1 MIRGIYT
8 ILIALLA
15 VAFPALANA
24 QTDSL
29 WLAHWP
35 AKAAVELPK
44 NYYLDFKVEKGQTPT
59 ALKEIEFAIAK
70 FQGKQ
75 LKAVKKTDKK
85 TTNTISLLTSKAP
98 EHIGPEGF
106 TIKYDYDK
114 NNTQIIAQTQAG
126 LMYGVYEWQR
136 RMRLG
141 NMPKDYTSVPAYQVR
156 CLNHWDN
163 PDGSVERGYAGL
175 SIWFKDGKICYRED
189 IETYAR
195 ANASIGINAT
205 VLDNVNADP
214 QVLSKEVLEGVKKV
228 ADILRPYNIKV
239 YLAVNFSSPTALG
252 KLKTSD
258 PLENK
263 VIKWWEKKVEEI
275 YSLIPDFGGFLVKA
289 NSEGL
294 PGPMDFGRTHSDGA
308 NMLAKAL
315 KPHGGIVMWRAFV
328 YNPQGGDRAKQ
339 AYDEFM
345 PLDGKFDDNVIIQ
358 IKNGPIDFQ
367 PREPFS
373 PLFGAMKNTQIMAE
387 VQITQEYL
395 GFSDHL
401 CYLATMW
408 KEFLDYPTFCD
419 GRNVAQTTLNQK
431 ITAIAG
437 VANTGT
443 MKNWCGYVFAQSN
456 WYAFGRLAWDP
467 TLSSQQIAKE
477 WSLQTITDNQAA
489 IPTIV
494 DIMMKSREAITD
506 YMTPLG
512 LHHLMGWSDHYGPQP
527 WCAIE
532 GARPDWMPTYYHK
545 AADDGIGFNRSKTG
559 SNATSQYQE
568 ALRVMY
574 DDPNLCPKEFLLW
587 FHHLPWNFYLM
598 NGNTIWEE
606 MCEHYFRGADRV
618 ATFQKQW
625 KTLNG
630 KVFPDVYKE
639 TEGKLAIQLDEAQWW
654 RDACLLYFQQFSKME
669 IPASLGQ
676 LKYKSIDECEAK
688 RVKKAYIDRQ
698 KD

>member
-1 MIRGIYT
+1 MIRKSIF
-8 ILIALLA
+8 L
-15 VAFPALANA
+15 ALAMLA
-24 QTDSL
+24 MLIPSMTMGQTDSL

-35 AKAAVELPK
+35 GKAANELPQY
-44 NYYLDFKVEKGQTPT
+44 YYLDFKVEKGQTPT
-59 ALKEIEFAIAK
+59 ALKEIQFAIAK
-70 FQGKQ
+70 LNGKQ

-85 TTNTISLLTSKAP
+85 SSNTISLVTSK
-98 EHIGPEGF
+98 GSQDLGNEGF
-106 TIKYDYDK
+106 RLKYDKAK
-114 NNTQIIAQTQAG
+114 NNTEIIANSQAG
-126 LMYGVYEWQR
+126 LLYGVYEWQR
-136 RMRLG
+136 QLRMG
-141 NMPKDYTSVPAYQVR
+141 SIAADYTSVPAYQVR

-163 PDGSVERGYAGL
+163 LDGSVERGYAGL
-175 SIWFKDGKICYRED
+175 SIWFKDGKVNFRKD
-189 IETYAR
+189 IEIYAR
-195 ANASIGINAT
+195 ANASVGINAT

-214 QVLSKEVLEGVKKV
+214 LVLSKEILDGVKKV

-239 YLAVNFSSPTALG
+239 YLAVNFSSPSALG
-252 KLKTSD
+252 KLSTSD
-258 PLENK
+258 PLDK
-263 VIKWWEKKVEEI
+263 DVIKWWEKKVDEI
-275 YSLIPDFGGFLVKA
+275 YKLIPDFGGFLVKA

-358 IKNGPIDFQ
+358 IKNGPVDFQ

-395 GFSDHL
+395 GYSDHL

-408 KEFLDYPTFCD
+408 KEFLDYPTFCN
-419 GRNVAQTTLNQK
+419 GKAVVKTTLDQK
-431 ITAIAG
+431 LTAIAG

-456 WYAFGRLAWDP
+456 WYAFGRLAWNP
-467 TLSSQQIAKE
+467 YLSSQDIARE
-477 WSLQTITDNQAA
+477 WALQTITDNSNAVPA
-489 IPTIV
+489 IV
-494 DIMMKSREAITD
+494 DIMMKSREAVTD

-545 AADDGIGFNRSKTG
+545 AATDGIGFNRSKTG
-559 SNATSQYQE
+559 SNATSQYQDP
-568 ALRVMY
+568 LRAMY

-587 FHHLPWNFYLM
+587 FHHLPWDFYLM
-598 NGNTIWEE
+598 NGNTLWNEL
-606 MCEHYFRGADRV
+606 CEHYFNGVDRV
-618 ATFQKQW
+618 STFQKQW
-625 KTLNG
+625 KSLNG
-630 KVFPDVYKE
+630 KVYPDVYKE
-639 TEGKLAIQLDEAQWW
+639 TESKLAIQLDEAQWW

-669 IPASLGQ
+669 IPSYLGT
-676 LKYKSIDECEAK
+676 LKYKTIDECEDK
-688 RVKKAYIDRQ
+688 RLKKAYVDRQ

>member
-1 MIRGIYT
+1 MKRGVIA

-15 VAFPALANA
+15 MLIPAMSQA

-35 AKAAVELPK
+35 QKPSVSLPQY
-44 NYYLDFKVEKGQTPT
+44 YYLDFKAGKGQSIT
-59 ALKEIEFAIAK
+59 ALKEIEFAIGK
-70 FQGKQ
+70 FAGKQ
-75 LKAVKKTDKK
+75 LKETKKLGKKTV
-85 TTNTISLLTSKAP
+85 NTISLITKGAP
-98 EHIGPEGF
+98 EHLGNEGF
-106 TIKYDYDK
+106 SIKYDFDN
-114 NNTQIIAQTQAG
+114 NNTQIIANTQAG
-126 LMYGVYEWQR
+126 LLYGVYEWQR
-136 RMRLG
+136 RLRLG

-163 PDGSVERGYAGL
+163 LDGSVERGYAGL
-175 SIWFKDGKICYRED
+175 SIWFKDGKVNFRDD

-214 QVLSKEVLEGVKKV
+214 LILSKELLEGVKRV

-239 YLAVNFSSPTALG
+239 YLAVNFSSPAALG

-263 VIKWWEKKVEEI
+263 VIKWWEKKANEI
-275 YSLIPDFGGFLVKA
+275 YELIPDFGGFLVKA

-294 PGPMDFGRTHSDGA
+294 PGPMDFGRTHADGA

-328 YNPQGGDRAKQ
+328 YNPQGNDRAKQ
-339 AYDEFM
+339 AYEEFM

-358 IKNGPIDFQ
+358 VKNGPIDFQ

-373 PLFGAMKNTQIMAE
+373 PLFGAMKNTPVMAE

-395 GFSDHL
+395 GYSDHL

-408 KEFLDYPTFCD
+408 KEFLDYPTYCD
-419 GRNVAQTTLNQK
+419 GKTVAQTTLDGK
-431 ITAIAG
+431 LTAIAG

-443 MKNWCGYVFAQSN
+443 MKNWCGYVMAQSN
-456 WYAFGRLAWDP
+456 WYAFGRLAWNP
-467 TLSSQQIAKE
+467 NISSQDIARE
-477 WSLQTITDNQAA
+477 WALQTITDNKDAL
-489 IPTIV
+489 PTIV
-494 DIMMKSREAITD
+494 DIMMKSREAVTD

-559 SNATSQYQE
+559 TNCTAQYQPV
-568 ALRVMY
+568 LRNMF
-574 DDPNLCPKEFLLW
+574 DNPMTCPKEFLLW
-587 FHHLPWNFYLM
+587 FHHLPWDYYLM
-598 NGNTIWEE
+598 NGNTLWDEI
-606 MCEHYFRGADRV
+606 CEHYFRGAERV

-625 KTLNG
+625 KTLSG
-630 KVFPDVYKE
+630 KVYPDIYKE
-639 TEGKLAIQLDEAQWW
+639 TEGKLAIQYDEAQWW
-654 RDACLLYFQQFSKME
+654 RDACVLYFQQFSKME
-669 IPASLGQ
+669 IPSYLGPV
-676 LKYKSIDECEAK
+676 KYKSVDECEAK
-688 RVKKAYIDRQ
+688 RMRKAYVDRQ
-698 KD
+698 HD